1 MIYIGLGSNLKSLQ
15 FGPPLAAC
23 EAALA
28 ALPGAGVGVRRRA
41 RWYRSAPQPPSDQ
54 PWFINGVAEV
64 ETALSAAK
72 LLAVLHR
79 IEEDFG
85 RRRRVKNEPRVID
98 LDLLAYGGLVSA
110 PGNLPILPHPGLA
123 ERAFVLLPLAEL
135 TPEWRHPRS
144 GLSVSAMI
152 AELPP
157 GGAVEPIDQDNRT
170 P

>member
-1 MIYIGLGSNLKSLQ
+1 MPKVEKVIYIGLGSNLQSLQ

-72 LLAVLHR
+72 LLAVRAAVPIPVFVGVEKRDSGIHAR
-79 IEEDFG
+79 CCAI
-85 RRRRVKNEPRVID
+85 RRGIVVIQVICQQRSCC
-98 LDLLAYGGLVSA
+98 L
-110 PGNLPILPHPGLA
+110 
-123 ERAFVLLPLAEL
+123 
-135 TPEWRHPRS
+135 HPRF
-144 GLSVSAMI
+144 
-152 AELPP
+152 
-157 GGAVEPIDQDNRT
+157 
-170 P
+170 